1 MKKFTSM
8 ALSLPLL
15 FSFAS
20 GALAKSEV
28 HPEPQSDSNLG
39 VYYEIYVNSFS
50 DSNNDGNGDLNGVLQ
65 KLDYLND
72 GNPHTKKDLGVDSL
86 WLMPISPS
94 PSYHKYD
101 TTDFYSVDP
110 EYGSTEDF
118 RRLTEEAH
126 KRGMKVTIDLALNHT
141 SNKHPWFLDAVK
153 DKNSPYRDYYIWA
166 DKNTDLN
173 EKGPWGQQLWYES
186 YPGSGDY
193 YYALFI
199 DFMPDLNFDNPKLR
213 EEMIN
218 VGKHWLNQGAD
229 GFRLDAAM
237 HIYSK
242 ADEAG
247 KNVAWWDEFKRALAK
262 VKPDVYLVGEVWD
275 RPNNIAP
282 YYKAL
287 DSSFDFDLSSKILDA
302 VQNGSDNGLAS
313 FASNTLDLYRSY
325 TPDPIDAP
333 FLTNHDQERTMS
345 ILNGDVNKAKSAAS
359 ILLTL
364 PGNPFIYYGEEIG
377 MLGKKPDENIREPFR
392 WYPESGEGQTDWE
405 PSRDNTGPDAVS
417 VEAQI
422 KDKDSLLSHYKELI
436 RFRHE
441 SPALMK
447 GDIREMPTGDSRIIG
462 YTRTFED
469 DSVLVLHNL
478 SGETVTIQLSNEA
491 WQGRKIEFSTSNEV
505 KIKKAGDQLNIT
517 IPAYTTCGLK

>member
-1 MKKFTSM
+1 MKKITSM
-8 ALSLPLL
+8 ALTLPLL

-20 GALAKSEV
+20 GALAK
-28 HPEPQSDSNLG
+28 PQIQSDSGLG

-50 DSNNDGNGDLNGVLQ
+50 DSNNDGKGDLNGILQ

-86 WLMPISPS
+86 WLMPIGSS

-110 EYGSTEDF
+110 AYGTTEDF
-118 RRLTEEAH
+118 RRLTQEAH

-141 SNKHPWFLDAVK
+141 SNKHPWFQAAAK

-166 DKNTDLN
+166 DENTDLN
-173 EKGPWGQQLWYES
+173 EKGPWGQQLWHES

-199 DFMPDLNFDNPKLR
+199 DFMPDLNFDNPKVR

-218 VGKHWLNQGAD
+218 VGKHWLNQGVD

-242 ADEAG
+242 PDEVS
-247 KNVAWWDEFKRALAK
+247 KNVAWWDEFKRGLAE

-302 VQNGSDNGLAS
+302 VQSGSDNGLAG
-313 FASNTLDLYRSY
+313 FASNTLDLYSKY
-325 TPDPIDAP
+325 ADNPIDAP

-345 ILNGDVNKAKSAAS
+345 LLNGDVNKAKTAAS

-377 MLGKKPDENIREPFR
+377 MLGEKPDENIREPFR
-392 WYPESGEGQTDWE
+392 WYPGSGEGQTDWE

-417 VEAQI
+417 VESQE

-447 GDIREMPTGDSRIIG
+447 GDIQEMTTGDSRIMG

-478 SGETVTIQLSNEA
+478 SADTVTIQISNEE
-491 WQGRKIEFSTSNEV
+491 WQGRKLEFSTSNEV

-517 IPAYTTCGLK
+517 IPAYTTCGLKK